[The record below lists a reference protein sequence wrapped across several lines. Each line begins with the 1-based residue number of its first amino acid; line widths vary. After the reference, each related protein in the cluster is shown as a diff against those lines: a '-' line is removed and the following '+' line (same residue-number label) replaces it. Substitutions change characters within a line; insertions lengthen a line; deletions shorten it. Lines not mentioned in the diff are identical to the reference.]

1 MYHEI
6 SKYYQSAHQSTP
18 ESYSEMSLCWLQ
30 MDVLCTHPMFGPDS
44 GKGSWGGLNFMYDKV
59 RIGAGSQR
67 QARIDGFLQVGPVPA
82 TCNSLQLDTGGEPR
96 R

>member
-1 MYHEI
+1 
-6 SKYYQSAHQSTP
+6 
-18 ESYSEMSLCWLQ
+18 
-30 MDVLCTHPMFGPDS
+30 MFGPDS

-67 QARIDGFLQVGPVPA
+67 QARIDGFLQVGPLLA
-82 TCNSLQLDTGGEPR
+82 KCNTLQPSTVGESR